1 MLILKSEEDYNNIP
15 KATKDKLYKY
25 LEFAV
30 ANAPFYSKLRDN
42 LGKSFNIKLF
52 FKLPLTYDYDLIN
65 DSFTF
70 LGKNSNVVQLSSSEG

>member
-30 ANAPFYSKLRDN
+30 ANALFYSKLRDN
-42 LGKSFNIKLF
+42 LGKSFN
-52 FKLPLTYDYDLIN
+52 DYTAK
-65 DSFTF
+65 S
-70 LGKNSNVVQLSSSEG
+70 LS